1 MGFQNDTLGFY
12 INLADKLLT
21 RCGLLSTLSSV
32 YDPLA
37 LGAPLLVERGTDHQ
51 TVVQNRL
58 NWDEP
63 VDERSSYER

>member
-12 INLADKLLT
+12 IKLADELLT

-37 LGAPLLVERGTDHQ
+37 LGAPLVERGTDHQ

-58 NWDEP
+58 NLDEP
-63 VDERSSYER
+63 IDERSSYER